1 MDLCILEG
9 TERTNVKYEETWLF
23 FFLFKL
29 FYFFLKK
36 SLVVF
41 FFFSFSHICG
51 TLVIWNNLHL
61 EYFGLGKMEWHNFLS
76 QSSDTNWALAKGLKQ
91 QM

>member
-1 MDLCILEG
+1 MDLCILEE

-23 FFLFKL
+23 FFFLNSFIS
-29 FYFFLKK
+29 FLKN
-36 SLVVF
+36 LWLC
-41 FFFSFSHICG
+41 FFSFSHIRG

>member
-23 FFLFKL
+23 FFFLNSFIS
-29 FYFFLKK
+29 FLKN
-36 SLVVF
+36 LWLC

-51 TLVIWNNLHL
+51 TLVIWSNLHL

>member
-41 FFFSFSHICG
+41 FFPFHIYVV
-51 TLVIWNNLHL
+51 LW
-61 EYFGLGKMEWHNFLS
+61 
-76 QSSDTNWALAKGLKQ
+76 
-91 QM
+91 